1 MREYRLEKNLYTD
14 RQAILLGLLRSVR
27 KDADLRQEDVAKILE
42 RPQSFVSKY
51 ESGERRLDILELY
64 DVCKALGITLAEFTQ
79 RLESK
84 IRKRTV

>member
-1 MREYRLEKNLYTD
+1 MEKNLYTD